1 MRYISTRG
9 KAEPVTRQEVCRAE
23 PKGFSEIL
31 LEGLASDGGLYVP
44 EEYPHVSAAELETM
58 RGMTYPQLTF
68 VILSKYVDDIPEDD
82 LRKIVDETYTK
93 ENFGSDEVAPIR
105 KLEENLYLLDLCQGP
120 TLAFK
125 DMALQFLGR
134 LFEYELARKGK
145 TLNIL
150 GATSGDTGSS
160 AEYAMCG
167 RSGVNVFMLAPYGR
181 TSEFQRRQMYTL
193 QDKNIFNIAVR
204 GTFDDCQDIVKAI
217 NADDAFKKKYKIGA
231 VNSINWA
238 RIAAQVVY
246 YFWGYFR
253 ATKSNDES
261 VSFAVPTG
269 NFGNILA
276 GYVGK
281 CMGLPI
287 KHLILATNENNVL
300 EEFFK
305 TGMYRPRIGKEVHAT
320 SSPSMDISKASN
332 FERYVFD
339 FVGRD
344 AKRMAELWGDLGK
357 KGSFEISSNERTRTA
372 EDGFIAGSSTHAD
385 RLATIHSI
393 YEKYGVLIDPHTADG
408 VKVGLEHRETSA
420 GRRIPLI
427 CLETAQP
434 AKFADTIREAIGRAP
449 RMSEKFARLAEL
461 PERFEVFEPD
471 IDEIKRFIAK
481 TVG

>member
-9 KAEPVTRQEVCRAE
+9 KAEL
-23 PKGFSEIL
+23 KGFSEIL

-44 EEYPHVSAAELETM
+44 EEYGNISQYLEEM
-58 RGMTYPQLTF
+58 RHMTYPELALS
-68 VILSKYVDDIPEDD
+68 VLSKYADDIPAEDLHQIIND
-82 LRKIVDETYTK
+82 TYTK
-93 ENFGSDEVAPIR
+93 KNFGSDEIAPIK

-134 LFEYELARKGK
+134 LFEYELARKNQI
-145 TLNIL
+145 LNIL

-160 AEYAMCG
+160 AEYAMRG
-167 RSGVNVFMLAPYGR
+167 RVGVNVFMLSPLGR
-181 TSEFQRRQMYTL
+181 TSEFQRKQMYTL
-193 QDKNIFNIAVR
+193 RDKNIFNIAIR

-217 NADDAFKKKYKIGA
+217 NADADFKMKYHLGA

-253 ATKSNDES
+253 ATKSDEES

-276 GYVGK
+276 GYVAK
-281 CMGLPI
+281 RMGLPI
-287 KHLILATNENNVL
+287 KHIVLATNENNVL

-305 TGMYRPRIGKEVHAT
+305 TGTYRPRKGKEVHAT

-339 FVGRD
+339 MVDRN
-344 AKRMAELWGDLGK
+344 AKRMSGLWSSLNE
-357 KGSFEISSNERTRTA
+357 KGAFEISSGERERIVN
-372 EDGFIAGSSTHAD
+372 DGFVAGSSTHAD
-385 RLATIHSI
+385 RLATIRSI
-393 YEKYGVLIDPHTADG
+393 YEKYNALIDPHTADG
-408 VKVGLEHRETSA
+408 VNVGLEHREKDV
-420 GRRIPLI
+420 PLI

-434 AKFADTIREAIGRAP
+434 AKFAATIREAINQEVEAP
-449 RMSEKFARLAEL
+449 QKFKELAEL

-471 IDEIKRFIAK
+471 IEEIKAFIARALR
-481 TVG
+481 